1 LNAKAGK
8 TLAAVDLN
16 SQFETVPGI
25 KDLEKLKTFINV
37 CI

>member
-1 LNAKAGK
+1 MAL
-8 TLAAVDLN
+8 DLN
-16 SQFETVPGI
+16 SQFEIESGV